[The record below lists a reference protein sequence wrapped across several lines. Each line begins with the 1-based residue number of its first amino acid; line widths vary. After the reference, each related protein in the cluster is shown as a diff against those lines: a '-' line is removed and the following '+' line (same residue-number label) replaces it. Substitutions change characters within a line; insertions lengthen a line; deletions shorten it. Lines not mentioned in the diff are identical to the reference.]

1 MLEHEYRSGV
11 DAGAFLFLTLAICPP
26 MFVAVYFSLSW
37 DLLGMAVGLS
47 LEALSAVILVLPFL
61 SARYLLT
68 DRALVVR
75 YWRSIEVP
83 YRDIVDVRRV
93 DGAHKWGLS
102 GFGYYCTNFGH
113 RVLVRTVRGDMVLSP
128 DDVDAFVFELRE
140 NVGKAKTAAG

>member
-11 DAGAFLFLTLAICPP
+11 DAGAFLFLTLAIVPP
-26 MFVAVYFSLSW
+26 MFVAVYASLSW
-37 DLLGMAVGLS
+37 DLPGIAVGLS
-47 LEALSAVILVLPFL
+47 LEALSGVILVLPFL

-68 DRALVVR
+68 DKALFVR
-75 YWRSIEVP
+75 YWRTLEVP
-83 YRDIVDVRRV
+83 YRGITSVSRV

-113 RVLVRTVRGDMVLSP
+113 RVLVRTAKSEIVLSP

-140 NVGKAKTAAG
+140 NIGKAKTRG